1 MLSAD
6 YRSHDINQRQIKQKR
21 GRQDCQ
27 AIVRVIAPKSVDEAN
42 SRKQDPKRNDD
53 KLSHKATHRATK
65 LTNSLASRPD
75 LEIRYASTQ
84 C

>member
-1 MLSAD
+1 LLGTDS
-6 YRSHDINQRQIKQKR
+6 RPHDINQRQIKQKR

-53 KLSHKATHRATK
+53 KLSHKATHRADAKALIQGAGMFSIDET
-65 LTNSLASRPD
+65 
-75 LEIRYASTQ
+75 
-84 C
+84 

>member
-1 MLSAD
+1 MLSTD

-42 SRKQDPKRNDD
+42 SGKQDPKSNDD
-53 KLSHKATHRATK
+53 KLSHKATHRADAKALIQGAGMFSIDET
-65 LTNSLASRPD
+65 
-75 LEIRYASTQ
+75 
-84 C
+84 